1 MAKSSAD
8 DKELR
13 RACEAAIEGTKQN
26 VVMKKWQN
34 QALMIRSFGEPV
46 KHVVMS
52 IRVAK
57 SKGAWG
63 KGKVVKGQM
72 AKPRV
77 LAITSKD
84 RGDRFKAFL
93 RVLKYTINGGEL
105 E

>member
-13 RACEAAIEGTKQN
+13 RACESAIDTKQR
-26 VVMKKWQN
+26 
-34 QALMIRSFGEPV
+34 II
-46 KHVVMS
+46 MS

-63 KGKVVKGQM
+63 KGKIGSKGSQM

-77 LAITSKD
+77 IAISSKLSNSFF
-84 RGDRFKAFL
+84 RL
-93 RVLKYTINGGEL
+93 STI
-105 E
+105 

>member
-26 VVMKKWQN
+26 VV
-34 QALMIRSFGEPV
+34 LC
-46 KHVVMS
+46 

-77 LAITSKD
+77 LAITCKLLNHLVISVICY
-84 RGDRFKAFL
+84 L
-93 RVLKYTINGGEL
+93 RIPNTINL
-105 E
+105 FIVI

>member
-26 VVMKKWQN
+26 VV
-34 QALMIRSFGEPV
+34 IC
-46 KHVVMS
+46 

-77 LAITSKD
+77 LAITCKLSNHLVISVICY
-84 RGDRFKAFL
+84 L
-93 RVLKYTINGGEL
+93 RIPNTINL
-105 E
+105 FIMI